1 MQNNWVVWFMKKLE
15 CTLVLMSLF
24 FSLSVFRVCLQSHQ
38 PGRTDLCCDQR
49 EGLRCGRHSKESPSQ
64 STQTHDKQLAVSVS
78 SQSTWSDSTA
88 VIMVVELLEFVCCV
102 NFSFVFLSHFSQD
115 KLLDTLTVTH
125 LFKIT
130 ENIGCVMTGMTGKQC
145 VCPADG

>member
-1 MQNNWVVWFMKKLE
+1 
-15 CTLVLMSLF
+15 
-24 FSLSVFRVCLQSHQ
+24 
-38 PGRTDLCCDQR
+38 
-49 EGLRCGRHSKESPSQ
+49 
-64 STQTHDKQLAVSVS
+64 
-78 SQSTWSDSTA
+78 
-88 VIMVVELLEFVCCV
+88 MVVELLEFVCCV
-102 NFSFVFLSHFSQD
+102 NFSFVFLSHFPQD